1 MVAPVAYA
9 QSNCPVGELWE
20 PYTQV
25 CAEVRDFRGDYPL
38 RKVTVAGKPDTEL
51 PVPGS
56 MAVGT
61 AYSPN
66 QLVALDSGRLHTKMF
81 VYPNG
86 VSPNGPLPLFYT
98 TATSRVNRGLEL
110 LVAYSDARP
119 DISRLNLYA
128 WPCLPNYP
136 CPDGETDPGWQ
147 WSRNLTELTCNITQ
161 IVDQGGHAQ
170 KQLYYA
176 NHTDRLDDGSPPQWK
191 SAIYLWN
198 YCDAAWDLAWQ
209 HTYRQDKVD
218 CSIPGAG
225 CAWWGPSLE
234 IFGSDP
240 YPQIAELGYEDSLLY
255 HDGVWSELRPD
266 EAGFRDPARWATTT
280 PWQLFHLD
288 PNRSYGVGN
297 YLNENAAP
305 VIEGQLPLETQEDE
319 PMDIDTDSL
328 VISDPD
334 VDPAYHV
341 AYALTLYDGDN
352 YTKDDGIVTP
362 VPDYAGPLTVPIT
375 VSDGAANSVT
385 FELSIDVTPVNDA
398 PVISGQ
404 AAVTTLERTPIEIT
418 LQHVV
423 VEDPDNDTS
432 ELQLS
437 VHDSNGF
444 DRNGNVIVPL
454 PGVIG
459 ALAVPVTVSDGQA
472 DSTVFNLAVTVNADT
487 VPPVITML
495 GEANVSLVE
504 GSAYTDAGATASDN
518 VDGDLTVQIV
528 TLGIVNTMVPGTY
541 TVTYTVSDQ
550 AGNAAAPQERIVI
563 VLAMPAPPVRGD
575 GDGGACFIATAAYGS
590 YLDLHVEV
598 LRTFRDQRLMTNRP
612 GREFVSFYYD
622 HSPPIARVIS
632 EHPLLKAV
640 VRGLLTPIVYGLA
653 YPKTA
658 MALLITI
665 FFLTLRLWRTVR
677 RRMASLPTIQS
688 PSPVA
693 SI

>member
-1 MVAPVAYA
+1 MDATFTIQNVLPDTKVTLHTEHMGSTFSSSREKTTGLGRSYVLLRIEWFRREPDNGFVVRWAHRFSVILLMMAPEAHA
-9 QSNCPVGELWE
+9 QSNCPAGELWE

-25 CAEVRDFRGDYPL
+25 CAEVRDLSGDYPL
-38 RKVTVAGKPDTEL
+38 SKVTVAGKPDTEL

-161 IVDQGGHAQ
+161 VVDQGGHAQ

-198 YCDAAWDLAWQ
+198 YCDAAWDLTWQ

-297 YLNENAAP
+297 FLNENDAP
-305 VIEGQLPLETQEDE
+305 VIERQLPLESQEDE
-319 PMDIDTDSL
+319 PLDIDTDSL

-334 VDPAYHV
+334 VDQAYHV
-341 AYALTLYDGDN
+341 AFELTLYSGSDYTVDN
-352 YTKDDGIVTP
+352 QTLTP
-362 VPDYAGPLTVPIT
+362 TADFAGTLTVPVT
-375 VSDGAANSVT
+375 VSDGAANSDT
-385 FELSIDVTPVNDA
+385 FDLMIEITQVNDA
-398 PVISGQ
+398 PVIMGQ
-404 AAVTTLERTPIEIT
+404 NPLETMERTPLEIV
-418 LQHVV
+418 L
-423 VEDPDNDTS
+423 
-432 ELQLS
+432 
-437 VHDSNGF
+437 
-444 DRNGNVIVPL
+444 
-454 PGVIG
+454 
-459 ALAVPVTVSDGQA
+459 
-472 DSTVFNLAVTVNADT
+472 
-487 VPPVITML
+487 
-495 GEANVSLVE
+495 ANVSIEDSDSDAGLLSIAVQDGDGYDRFGNTITPSLGIIGDLTVIITASDGE
-504 GSAYTDAGATASDN
+504 LESDPFTLFVTVMPDLSAPELTLHGSATVTVEFGSDYQDAGATAVDN
-518 VDGDLTVQIV
+518 VDGDISDRIV
-528 TLGIVNTMVPGTY
+528 VDYPVDTNRAGTY
-541 TVTYTVSDQ
+541 TITYTVADV
-550 AGNAAAPQERIVI
+550 AGNSASITRTVTVKAAVPVHRSNGGGSASLLF
-563 VLAMPAPPVRGD
+563 VLA
-575 GDGGACFIATAAYGS
+575 
-590 YLDLHVEV
+590 LL
-598 LRTFRDQRLMTNRP
+598 L
-612 GREFVSFYYD
+612 FVHCEIRID
-622 HSPPIARVIS
+622 A
-632 EHPLLKAV
+632 
-640 VRGLLTPIVYGLA
+640 
-653 YPKTA
+653 
-658 MALLITI
+658 
-665 FFLTLRLWRTVR
+665 
-677 RRMASLPTIQS
+677 
-688 PSPVA
+688 
-693 SI
+693 